1 MSISLLFETMTLRLF
16 NPLRKGPTL
25 RGFDWL
31 LRMSMRGTLWNSVPT
46 DAGSALLK
54 TLYQSV
60 GMAHYCLA
68 LFPWSTRSTSVI
80 IFSSSVFALSA
91 QRWRKTLGER
101 TRGSDERDTS
111 TQELCLLGTPFRGA
125 PPPGPGSVVMVIHLM
140 SRQHFA
146 SVDAAGSEKA

>member
-1 MSISLLFETMTLRLF
+1 MTLRLF

-31 LRMSMRGTLWNSVPT
+31 LRLSMRGTLWNSVPS

-80 IFSSSVFALSA
+80 FSLQASLLFPLRDGGRLLVKG
-91 QRWRKTLGER
+91 RGEA
-101 TRGSDERDTS
+101 TNEI
-111 TQELCLLGTPFRGA
+111 
-125 PPPGPGSVVMVIHLM
+125 PPRRSYVC
-140 SRQHFA
+140 
-146 SVDAAGSEKA
+146 

>member
-31 LRMSMRGTLWNSVPT
+31 LRLSMRGTLWNSVPS

-68 LFPWSTRSTSVI
+68 LFPWSTSVI

-111 TQELCLLGTPFRGA
+111 TQELCLLIPRCPTPRTWVRCDGN
-125 PPPGPGSVVMVIHLM
+125 PPHESSAFCIGGCSGIREGVT
-140 SRQHFA
+140 
-146 SVDAAGSEKA
+146 